1 LETTGKIGADVI
13 RYYELMVYVRIL
25 MAEKQFVEAYD
36 LLANLRLGLEQLAHQ
51 VKIIEFHILTSV
63 VLNAQG
69 KTAQSTTSIET
80 ALRLA
85 APAGFIRIFWDEGP
99 EIIALVKK
107 VNTQGKYAN
116 FTQKILSA
124 GTKGSAEITK
134 RERSSNLVEPLS
146 EREAEILGLL
156 QSDLSAP
163 EIAAKIHVSVSTL
176 RTHIKNIY
184 AKLEVHSRFEAITKG
199 RDLDLI

>member
-1 LETTGKIGADVI
+1 
-13 RYYELMVYVRIL
+13 
-25 MAEKQFVEAYD
+25 MAEIQFVEAYD
-36 LLANLRLGLEQLAHQ
+36 LLANLRPGLEQLAHQ
-51 VKIIEFHILTSV
+51 AKIIESHILTSM

-69 KTAQSTTSIET
+69 KTAQATTSIET

-124 GTKGSAEITK
+124 GTKGSVEIAK
-134 RERSSNLVEPLS
+134 PERSSNLVEPLS
-146 EREAEILGLL
+146 EREAEVLKLL

-163 EIAAKIHVSVSTL
+163 EIADQIHISVSTL

-184 AKLEVHSRFEAITKG
+184 AKLGVHSRFEAITKG